1 MRGVHERHREA
12 LTELEAGVHVPTVV
26 RAANELG
33 VQVRHSP
40 HVLRSALRAG
50 PGPYAEMV
58 LALGPR
64 VSDAVRVE
72 CSVRRPEDAVAPY
85 LARVGSIGWV
95 SVAPIIDDPV
105 ARTAAQLGGGEATLV
120 RYHCASRVTVRVT
133 EPAGTAS
140 GPAAYAKVFSD
151 DRGAAMHDLGEA
163 LADLARSGRLDV
175 RVAHPMSYDAT
186 RRVLWQGEVEG
197 VPAAGLLN
205 GADGAALAA
214 RMGGALGSLHRC
226 GPRSP
231 LRLTFA
237 GTLLRT
243 ERHAAEAARLV
254 PALGERIMRLLD
266 SVGTGSSAG
275 PCVPL
280 HGSPD
285 PTQWVVGED
294 PVPGLVDFDR
304 FAWGE
309 AEHDLAC
316 FLVEAE
322 ARVRGPAASAV
333 LAEFVAGYEAVADP
347 VDPEALRRHCTMRRV
362 GKVLR
367 AGRSLRADGDRKA
380 ERILAAAERAAR
392 PDRATSGAG

>member
-12 LTELEAGVHVPTVV
+12 LTELEAGGHLPTVV

-33 VQVRHSP
+33 VEVRHPP
-40 HVLRSALRAG
+40 HLLRSTLRAG

-64 VSDAVRVE
+64 VRDAVRVE
-72 CSVRRPEDAVAPY
+72 CSVRRPEGAATPY
-85 LARVGSIGWV
+85 LARVGSVGWV
-95 SVAPIIDDPV
+95 GVAPITDDAV
-105 ARTAAQLGGGEATLV
+105 ARTAAQLEGRETTLV
-120 RYHCASRVTVRVT
+120 RYHRASRVTVRVVR
-133 EPAGTAS
+133 PAVAES
-140 GPAAYAKVFSD
+140 CPVAYAKVFSD
-151 DRGAAMHDLGEA
+151 DRGAAYHNLGET

-175 RVAHPMSYDAT
+175 RVARPVRYDDT
-186 RRVLWQGEVEG
+186 RRVLWQEEVPG

-205 GADGAALAA
+205 GPEGAALAS
-214 RMGGALGSLHRC
+214 RMGEALGSLHGC
-226 GPRSP
+226 GPDSG

-237 GTLLRT
+237 GILLRT

-254 PALGERIMRLLD
+254 PALGERIMCLLD
-266 SVGTGSSAG
+266 TVGTDSSAG

-309 AEHDLAC
+309 PEHDLAC

-322 ARVRGPAASAV
+322 ARVRGPSANAV
-333 LAEFVAGYEAVADP
+333 LDEFVAGYRRVAEA

-367 AGRSLRADGDRKA
+367 AARAMRTDGDRKA